1 MFNDGLKHF
10 LPFSLKWM
18 DEEKCQDMDELIED
32 MSNKEGIAAAE
43 QKLQLNNIFLRPGVK
58 LINGLVNCV

>member
-1 MFNDGLKHF
+1 MK
-10 LPFSLKWM
+10 K
-18 DEEKCQDMDELIED
+18 KCQDMDELIED

-43 QKLQLNNIFLRPGVK
+43 QKLQLSNIFLRLGVK

>member
-10 LPFSLKWM
+10 LTFSLKWI
-18 DEEKCQDMDELIED
+18 DEEKCQYMDELIDD

-43 QKLQLNNIFLRPGVK
+43 QKLQLSNIFLRTGVK

>member
-18 DEEKCQDMDELIED
+18 DEEKCQDMEELIED

-43 QKLQLNNIFLRPGVK
+43 QKLQLNNIFLRLGVK
-58 LINGLVNCV
+58 LINVLVNCV

>member
-18 DEEKCQDMDELIED
+18 DEEK
-32 MSNKEGIAAAE
+32 MSRYGWIDRGHE
-43 QKLQLNNIFLRPGVK
+43 
-58 LINGLVNCV
+58 